1 MTVEASVAQSQFS
14 SLRPCGLGPSR
25 LLCPWNSPGKNSG
38 VPSQSLLLGIFLTQG
53 LNPGLP
59 HCRHLCHLS
68 HQGAQLKEPREGD
81 MGGKGGNSVSTCT
94 SHTHS
99 PSMSPSSVRGCSLMK
114 QLLQNSKP
122 DAFSETR
129 SHAGR
134 SRALDDCKCP
144 PQFIS
149 LFQ

>member
-68 HQGAQLKEPREGD
+68 HQGAQ
-81 MGGKGGNSVSTCT
+81 SVSTCT

-149 LFQ
+149 LFQWEIQEIKN